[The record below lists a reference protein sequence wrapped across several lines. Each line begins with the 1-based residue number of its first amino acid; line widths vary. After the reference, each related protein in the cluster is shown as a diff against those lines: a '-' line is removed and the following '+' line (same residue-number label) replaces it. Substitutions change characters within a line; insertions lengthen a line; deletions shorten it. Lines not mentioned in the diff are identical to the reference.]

1 MTRII
6 RRLLASSGRTTSIA
20 RREFL
25 IPQFDIFYVEASGDT
40 RWIEVTA
47 SIEDAQA
54 RIQEL
59 AAVAPGEYL
68 IVSQET
74 GHKTIVH
81 AHALNS
87 AGSKIPAT
95 LSWQEE
101 FRAALEETDSQ
112 TLAEKASAAET
123 MILQRLQDIRNSPN
137 HDSERA
143 AIRDALQA
151 LLAHKNRKL
160 NFPDWKP

>member
-1 MTRII
+1 
-6 RRLLASSGRTTSIA
+6 
-20 RREFL
+20 L
-25 IPQFDIFYVEASGDT
+25 IPRFDIFYVEAGGAT

-59 AAVAPGEYL
+59 AVGATGEYL

-74 GHKTIVH
+74 GHKTVVH
-81 AHALNS
+81 AHALNA
-87 AGSKIPAT
+87 AGSKIPGA
-95 LSWQEE
+95 LSWQKVS
-101 FRAALEETDSQ
+101 RAALEETDPQ
-112 TLAEKASAAET
+112 KLADRVSAAET
-123 MILQRLQDIRNSPN
+123 VILQRLQEIRNSPN

-143 AIRDALQA
+143 AIREALQA

-160 NFPDWKP
+160 NLPDWKP